1 MKQSL
6 NPPTAN
12 PKECPVDT
20 YQGPLPSSTF
30 VTPTEFGNGSLLPL
44 SIPKFA
50 GRNKATVMESIV
62 NEIHAYSESTQI
74 SALDE
79 MLSRLCLSQYK
90 RGRL

>member
-20 YQGPLPSSTF
+20 YQG
-30 VTPTEFGNGSLLPL
+30 SLLPSNEL
-44 SIPKFA
+44 SPTECSNDPLLPLPIPKL
-50 GRNKATVMESIV
+50 GYRNKINVRESIV
-62 NEIHAYSESTQI
+62 NEIHTYSESIQI

-90 RGRL
+90 RGQL